1 MSLTDFT
8 GGPNNNNNQ
17 SQIPPF
23 FKAAAAAPNFVPDD
37 DEIMDLIINYN
48 EKFKNKSP
56 LMFRDEIIKQILSVI
71 IGKDKPNALLIG
83 PAGSGKTAIVE
94 TIGQMLE
101 NNDIM
106 IPPQIQGYTIWELP
120 LSNVVAGCSL
130 QGELEQKM
138 QAIIAKFVE
147 NPNFKGIVFI
157 DEIHQLVSHDHSFSK
172 MAQILK
178 PYLARGDLKVIGAT
192 TNQEANNLM
201 DDPAFNRRFTRII
214 VDELTRDQT
223 VEILKSSKPGFIKHY
238 QNVRIDD
245 SLLELVATIADQYRP
260 AGSHRPDNALTLLDR
275 TLGEAII
282 NRNAQMKQLQTST
295 NQQDIDLFNLLKS
308 NPKIPIQESHVRKT
322 AIALATGN
330 SKKDILNEKSIQKE
344 FSHIKGQDNVCQ
356 QMIQIMKRE
365 ELKIFPKETPT
376 SMLFIGPSGVG
387 KTKLATIIAKE
398 LTGHPPITLNM
409 TEYADPSTI
418 NRIIGSPAGYIGS
431 DSHAELPFDPLESNP
446 YAVILLDEFEKAHPA
461 VKRIFFS
468 IFDDGTLTDNHG
480 KKLDFSKA
488 VIIATTNAGHTIHK
502 KSIGFGNENDEKT
515 TIKDLTQSFDTALLN
530 RFTHRIVFNRITKDI
545 YRDILQDYYNKERE
559 RIRKEFPRLK
569 IPDTLDDTT
578 LNDMTENTY
587 HEEFGARPVKETI
600 QKYIEELALSAP

>member
-157 DEIHQLVSHDHSFSK
+157 DEIHQLISHDHSFSK

-376 SMLFIGPSGVG
+376 SMLFIRSVRCRKNKIGNHHRQRTDRS
-387 KTKLATIIAKE
+387 
-398 LTGHPPITLNM
+398 
-409 TEYADPSTI
+409 STYYLKYD
-418 NRIIGSPAGYIGS
+418 RICRSVN
-431 DSHAELPFDPLESNP
+431 HQP
-446 YAVILLDEFEKAHPA
+446 YY
-461 VKRIFFS
+461 RIPC
-468 IFDDGTLTDNHG
+468 G
-480 KKLDFSKA
+480 
-488 VIIATTNAGHTIHK
+488 IH
-502 KSIGFGNENDEKT
+502 
-515 TIKDLTQSFDTALLN
+515 
-530 RFTHRIVFNRITKDI
+530 
-545 YRDILQDYYNKERE
+545 
-559 RIRKEFPRLK
+559 RK
-569 IPDTLDDTT
+569 
-578 LNDMTENTY
+578 
-587 HEEFGARPVKETI
+587 
-600 QKYIEELALSAP
+600 

>member
-1 MSLTDFT
+1 MSI
-8 GGPNNNNNQ
+8 NNFIDDDRP
-17 SQIPPF
+17 QIPPYIN
-23 FKAAAAAPNFVPDD
+23 AAMAVPPQFVTDD

-56 LMFRDEIIKQILSVI
+56 LMFRDNIIKQVLSVI

-94 TIGQMLE
+94 TLGQMLE

-130 QGELEQKM
+130 QGELEQKL

-147 NPNFKGIVFI
+147 NPQFKGIVFI
-157 DEIHQLVSHDHSFSK
+157 DEIHQLVSRDQTFNK

-223 VEILKSSKPGFIKHY
+223 VEILKATKPSFIQHY
-238 QNVRIDD
+238 KNIRLDD
-245 SLLELVATIADQYRP
+245 SLLERIATIADQYKP
-260 AGSHRPDNALTLLDR
+260 PGSHRPDNALTLLDR
-275 TLGEAII
+275 TIGEAII

-295 NQQDIDLFNLLKS
+295 DPQDISLFQLLKN
-308 NPKIPIQESHVRKT
+308 NPKIPIQESHVQKT

-330 SKKDILNEKSIQKE
+330 SKKDTLNETRIRKE
-344 FSHIKGQDNVCQ
+344 FSHIKGQDKICEE
-356 QMIQIMKRE
+356 MINIMKRE
-365 ELKIFPKETPT
+365 ELKIFQKNAPT
-376 SMLFIGPSGVG
+376 SILFIGPSGVG
-387 KTKLATIIAKE
+387 KTKMANIIAKE
-398 LTGHPPITLNM
+398 LTGNPPITLNM
-409 TEYADPSTI
+409 TEYADPTTI
-418 NRIIGSPAGYIGS
+418 NRIIGSPAGYVGS

-480 KKLDFSKA
+480 KTLDFSKA
-488 VIIATTNAGHTIHK
+488 VIIATTNAGHTTNK
-502 KSIGFGNENDEKT
+502 KSIGFGNETGDKT
-515 TIKDLTQSFDTALLN
+515 TIKDLTQSFDPALLN
-530 RFTHRIVFNRITKDI
+530 RFTHRVVFNSITKEV
-545 YRDILQDYYNKERE
+545 YREIIHDYYNKERE
-559 RIRKEFPRLK
+559 RLRKEFPRLK
-569 IPDTLDDTT
+569 IPDTLDDNTV
-578 LNDMTENTY
+578 NDMVKTTY
-587 HEEFGARPVKETI
+587 HEEFGARPIQETV
-600 QKYIEELALSAP
+600 QKYIEELALATP

>member
-157 DEIHQLVSHDHSFSK
+157 DEIHQLISHDHSFSK

-282 NRNAQMKQLQTST
+282 NRNAQMKLHSM
-295 NQQDIDLFNLLKS
+295 DSRSLKIEEDLSEL
-308 NPKIPIQESHVRKT
+308 
-322 AIALATGN
+322 
-330 SKKDILNEKSIQKE
+330 EKSIQKE

-468 IFDDGTLTDNHG
+468 IFDEGTLTDNHG